1 MAFDFSE
8 EANLTNQQLA
18 EEIAK
23 LTPLT
28 TDEVTKL
35 LPTKADKLK
44 MQQLIEIVGAASSE
58 NKKIASLTQNIG
70 ELGGVVVR
78 VLGAVLKL
86 V

>member
-8 EANLTNQQLA
+8 EAALTNQQLA

-28 TDEVTKL
+28 AEEVNKL
-35 LPTKADKLK
+35 LPTKADKQKL
-44 MQQLIEIVGAASSE
+44 QQLITIVGGATSE

-78 VLGAVLKL
+78 VLGKVLKL